1 MILDGNTSAFKF
13 HIGRVIVAKKNIIQI
28 GITVLLAMAI
38 GLGCDSVD
46 SIDESNFIMTI
57 EAFPSSLGFEEF
69 SSITVTLTHADKTV
83 STDSATGTV
92 TTGDPT
98 PVTGY
103 IVTFSFIQNE
113 SGAKLTVVNASTDS
127 NGKATAIYQA
137 GDKDGIDI
145 IQARLENGQSVR
157 ASVVVGASIIT
168 TTTTSSTTT
177 TSTTGTT
184 STTST
189 TTTTLF

>member
-1 MILDGNTSAFKF
+1 MA
-13 HIGRVIVAKKNIIQI
+13 RKNIIQI
-28 GITVLLAMAI
+28 GIMVLLVMGI
-38 GLGCDSVD
+38 GLGCDSVE
-46 SIDESNFIMTI
+46 SIDEINFIMTI
-57 EAFPSSLGFEEF
+57 EAFPSSLEFEEF
-69 SSITVTLTHADKTV
+69 SSITVTLTHADKSV
-83 STDSATGTV
+83 STDGGSV

-103 IVTFSFIQNE
+103 IVTFSFIQNV

-157 ASVVVGASIIT
+157 ASVVVGASIST

-189 TTTTLF
+189 TTTTLFF